1 MRYASDYE
9 NQKKLKSCF
18 MTVFVLV
25 VGITIVLTTTASMH
39 PSEFSFSINGITSEL
54 GSTKALP
61 LDKINHVERK
71 DDASR
76 EIIEIDSYDGFNI
89 IRDGKIIITIDIL
102 EEGASTYRGITVGM
116 SKEEVLKSYPEIIP
130 EEQRVKGLWYED
142 GDSRI
147 DFYFDDNGT
156 LTEIIIYNNK
166 L

>member
-1 MRYASDYE
+1 M
-9 NQKKLKSCF
+9 NLQKSLNLCL
-18 MTVFVLV
+18 MTVLVLV
-25 VGITIVLTTTASMH
+25 VGMTIVLTTTASMH
-39 PSEFSFSINGITSEL
+39 PSEFSFTINNITSEL

-71 DDASR
+71 DDASG
-76 EIIEIDSYDGFNI
+76 EIIEIDSYNGFSI
-89 IRDGKIIITIDIL
+89 IRNGKTIITIDIL
-102 EEGASTYRGITVGM
+102 AKGVSTYRGITVGM
-116 SKEEVLKSYPEIIP
+116 SKEEVLKFYPEIIP

-156 LTEIIIYNNK
+156 LTEIVIYNNN

>member
-1 MRYASDYE
+1 MKL
-9 NQKKLKSCF
+9 QKSLNLCL
-18 MTVFVLV
+18 MTVLVLV

-39 PSEFSFSINGITSEL
+39 PSEFSFTINGITSEL

-61 LDKINHVERK
+61 LAKINHIERK
-71 DDASR
+71 DDASG
-76 EIIEIDSYDGFNI
+76 EIIEIDYYDGFNI
-89 IRDGKIIITIDIL
+89 IRENNINIAIDVL
-102 EEGASTYRGITVGM
+102 SVGVSTYRGITVGM

-142 GDSRI
+142 ADSRI

-156 LTEIIIYNNK
+156 LTEIVISYNK